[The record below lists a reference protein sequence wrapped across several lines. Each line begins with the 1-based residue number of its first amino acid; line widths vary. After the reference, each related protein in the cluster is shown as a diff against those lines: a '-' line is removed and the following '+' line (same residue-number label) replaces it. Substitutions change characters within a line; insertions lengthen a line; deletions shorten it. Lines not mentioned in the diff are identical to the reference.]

1 MNTRLMMLPILI
13 AYLSFA
19 ASAIA
24 QAIPVEQNESEPEVS
39 TAQMLL
45 GEIQSQEL
53 ALYELYNSLN
63 SSDEFDVS
71 CRNETSRDAD
81 IALQLCTPVFLSQ
94 IRQQVN
100 LELERG
106 ASADSGLFSQFRH
119 AFVSKDKR
127 REELVQQRSAAS
139 IQLMQQEIE
148 ILASGNAQLAKQ
160 IQTIGDLQ
168 QAYLA
173 AVERTNSERD
183 YLVRQND
190 PDFKPAFSAAF
201 QTSSPRPWLST
212 PPPGHTQPRIH
223 YPADSYR
230 GSDNLRR
237 R

>member
-1 MNTRLMMLPILI
+1 MNTRLIMLPILI
-13 AYLSFA
+13 VNLSFA

-24 QAIPVEQNESEPEVS
+24 QAIPVEQNESNPEVS

-45 GEIQSQEL
+45 GEIQSQEF

-71 CRNETSRDAD
+71 CRGETSEGAD
-81 IALQLCTPVFLSQ
+81 ITLQLCTPAFLGQ

-100 LELERG
+100 LELERE
-106 ASADSGLFSQFRH
+106 ASTHAGLFSQIRH
-119 AFVSKDKR
+119 AFVLQDKR

-139 IQLMQQEIE
+139 IQLMKQEIE

-160 IQTIGDLQ
+160 IQTIGELQ
-168 QAYLA
+168 QAYFD
-173 AVERTNSERD
+173 AVASAKSERD
-183 YLVRQND
+183 YLMRQND
-190 PDFKPAFSAAF
+190 PDYKPAFSAAF
-201 QTSSPRPWLST
+201 QPSSPRPWLST

-223 YPADSYR
+223 YPADAYR